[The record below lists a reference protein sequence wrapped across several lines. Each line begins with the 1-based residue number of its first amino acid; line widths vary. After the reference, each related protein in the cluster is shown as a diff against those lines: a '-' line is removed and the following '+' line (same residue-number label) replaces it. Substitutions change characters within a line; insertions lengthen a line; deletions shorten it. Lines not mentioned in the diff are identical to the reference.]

1 VDPREPLRDE
11 GRFGDHARCAGNPKL
26 EIRNPNRHGETSSSE
41 FRLRS
46 SFGFRHLT
54 FGLEREIDE
63 LVYAL
68 YGLTP
73 EEIKIVEG
81 AAK

>member
-1 VDPREPLRDE
+1 VQQVSALSVQRTIIFLADLRK
-11 GRFGDHARCAGNPKL
+11 RQVSAL
-26 EIRNPNRHGETSSSE
+26 EQ
-41 FRLRS
+41 
-46 SFGFRHLT
+46 
-54 FGLEREIDE
+54 EIDE